1 MECVWF
7 DQNLTELEADVLIV
21 PLVSNVTPSSLKG
34 FEPHLATRIET
45 ELAHGDWKGK
55 PNELTLFYLNGS
67 VLSNLKRVLLVGMG
81 SSKKWAYDHLRES
94 VATGIKEVH
103 RRGYGRVGILLP
115 SSSTP
120 ASVRDLATIVQM
132 ALYDFSHYKTG
143 RKPSIPAIESILLTN
158 GQSGDT
164 SVFQQALSQG
174 TAIGQA
180 VRVVRD
186 LGNHP
191 SNQMTPDH
199 FARDAVEM
207 ADDRIGVRVFDRAEL
222 EELKLGGI
230 LAVGQGSANEPK
242 LVTLEYRP
250 KRVTKSTPI
259 IALVGK
265 GITFDSGGISIKPS
279 EAMDEMKLDMAGAAT
294 CVGVIAAARALDLPL
309 RIVAICPLAENL
321 PSDRALKPGDI
332 ITAYNGKTIEVL
344 NTDAEGRIVLADG
357 LSFAAKEY
365 RPDAIIDLATLTGAA
380 LVVLGHVGAPMMGN
394 DDGLMAALSA
404 SAKRTNE
411 RVWPLPLWEEYKEQ
425 VKSEIADVK
434 NLGDGRNAGVIA
446 GAAFLANFVPK
457 SISWVHLDIAGTSM
471 VSKPINPYTPK
482 GGTGWGVRLLVDF
495 LEHYS

>member
-1 MECVWF
+1 MQLEWF
-7 DQNLTELEADVLIV
+7 SQRLTQLVVDVLVV
-21 PLVSNVTPSSLKG
+21 PLASDLKPTTLKG
-34 FEPHLATRIET
+34 FDPTLARAIER
-45 ELAHGDWKGK
+45 ELARGDWKGK
-55 PNELTLFYLNGS
+55 PNELGLFYSDEAALTGI
-67 VLSNLKRVLLVGMG
+67 KRVLLVGMG
-81 SSKKWAYDHLRES
+81 PSKKWTYDHLRES
-94 VATGIKEVH
+94 VATGVKETH
-103 RRGYGRVGILLP
+103 RRGYPSVSILLP
-115 SSSTP
+115 SSSSP
-120 ASVRDLATIVQM
+120 ASVRDLATIAEM
-132 ALYDFSHYKTG
+132 AVYEFGHYKTHPKTKTLG
-143 RKPSIPAIESILLTN
+143 VERILLTQ
-158 GQSGDT
+158 GQSNQTELFDRA
-164 SVFQQALSQG
+164 VAQG
-174 TAIGQA
+174 MAIGQA
-180 VRVVRD
+180 VRLVRD

-191 SNQMTPDH
+191 SNQMTPEH
-199 FARDAVEM
+199 FARDAAEM
-207 ADDRIGVRVFDRAEL
+207 ADDRIEVRVYDRAEL

-242 LVTLEYRP
+242 LVTMEYRP
-250 KRVTKSTPI
+250 KKVTKATKT

-279 EAMDEMKLDMAGAAT
+279 DAMDEMKLDMAGAAT

-365 RPDAIIDLATLTGAA
+365 QPDAIIDLATLTGAA

-394 DDGLMAALSA
+394 DEHLMEALSA

-411 RVWPLPLWEEYKEQ
+411 RVWPLPLWDEYKEQ

-457 SISWVHLDIAGTSM
+457 SIPWIHLDIAGTSM
-471 VSKPINPYTPK
+471 VSKPVNAYTPK
-482 GGTGWGVRLLVDF
+482 GGTGWGVRLLIDF